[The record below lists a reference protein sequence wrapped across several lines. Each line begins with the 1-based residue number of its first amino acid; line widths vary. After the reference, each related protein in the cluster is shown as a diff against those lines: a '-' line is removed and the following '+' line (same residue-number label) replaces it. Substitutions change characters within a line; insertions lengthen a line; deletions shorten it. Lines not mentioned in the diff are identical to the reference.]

1 MQPYENTYAHSRNTF
16 LSQSE
21 NMTPQ
26 SLVDEATFE
35 FTMGD
40 HTAALEKLEQAV
52 KLDPACFA
60 AWHAMAEIQFDQD
73 NFEAAL
79 DAGNI
84 AVGIKED
91 DIHIHTSL
99 SRIWMELGNT
109 DEAEKHGAR
118 ARILGW
124 KDQLKEPR

>member
-1 MQPYENTYAHSRNTF
+1 
-16 LSQSE
+16 
-21 NMTPQ
+21 MTPQ

-40 HTAALEKLEQAV
+40 HAAALEKLEQAV

-73 NFEAAL
+73 NLEAAL

-99 SRIWMELGNT
+99 SRIWMEMGNK

>member
-1 MQPYENTYAHSRNTF
+1 
-16 LSQSE
+16 
-21 NMTPQ
+21 MTPQ

-40 HTAALEKLEQAV
+40 HAAALEKLEQAV

-73 NFEAAL
+73 NLEAAV

-99 SRIWMELGNT
+99 SRIWMELGNK

-124 KDQLKEPR
+124 KDQLKEPM